1 MIPDV
6 DKPETA
12 KILAGLK
19 DFQRSTVEH
28 VFRRLY
34 TDPDSNRRFLVADEV
49 GLGKTLVARGVI
61 AKTIDHLW
69 ESTQRIDIVYVC
81 SNTDIARQNINRLN
95 VLGCNEFALSSRIT
109 LLPIKVA
116 SFEQQRVNFV
126 SFTPG
131 TSFDLKRSGGI
142 AQERALIYWMLK
154 DAWQLDQPIHS
165 RPFEGT
171 SLKKGFEYWLNQ
183 LDPESGFNT
192 IHPEMQRVFV
202 DAVSASQELRV
213 EYDRLVGLMP
223 PRKEIPTELTSQ
235 CIAWIG
241 QIRRILAEKCLH
253 WLEPDLIIL
262 DEFQRFKHLMAGD
275 TEDATEAA
283 ALAEHLF
290 NFQNETSSAKVL
302 LLSATPYK
310 MFTTADESAS
320 DDHYADFRLTLNFL
334 ISDTV
339 KRSDFEQTLK
349 RYREELFRVSD
360 CGVEGLLRIKSELE
374 NLLRS
379 VMVRTE
385 RLSID
390 ANRDGM
396 LIQKDCPAMALDEKD
411 IEHYLALQQIAS
423 SLEHGDMLEYWKSA
437 PYLLNFMEHYDVKRK
452 LDNAMEQQADS
463 SLAKQFRTLGDGL
476 LNRQSIEEYSHID
489 PGNARLR
496 SIQSDTLGRNA
507 WKLLWIPPALLYY
520 ANSGV
525 YAETGVERFTKR
537 LVFSSWRVVPKAV
550 ASLLSYEAERLMM
563 YEHYRQPKWDTESR
577 EKITRLL
584 QFRTKD
590 GKPSAMTALGI
601 LYPCRTLAR
610 ELDPKSLLQESL
622 QSKDDVLYVFSSK
635 IQALLQP
642 LMELH
647 AASRLAGT
655 SEVVDDRWYWAAPLL
670 LDLHFHGNE
679 TWDWL
684 SNSRL
689 AEVWSGDALQGDD
702 ADAAEGWSKHVD
714 LFKQT
719 ANEISSL
726 GKVPDDLSAVLA
738 EMALASPGVV
748 ALRCLL
754 RVADRAISAEGPV
767 DVARFAAPLGHSL
780 LTLFNLPEVMSL
792 VRGKRDELPYWRSVL
807 SYSIDGN
814 IQSMFDEYVH
824 TLVESLGLPG
834 KPLDEFLTAL
844 VQEFSSA
851 LSLRTT
857 NLQADVFECA
867 GRKLRKEP
875 EPLRMRNR
883 FALAFG
889 QSRKSD
895 DEDKTRPAQVRSAFN
910 SPFWPFVLVSTS
922 VGQEGLDFHPYCHAI
937 VHWNLPSNPVDLE
950 QREGRIHRYKGHALR
965 KNIAQLFRGHA
976 TDSSFSDPW
985 SAMFDHARNT
995 RADGHND
1002 LYPFWIS
1009 PDGDS
1014 KIERYVPRLPHS
1026 REVLQQIHLQ
1036 RSLVL
1041 YRMVF
1046 GQHRQEDLITYLR
1059 QRFSDEQIAELVE
1072 VCRIDLSPP
1081 QSNCSKAYASVRAR
1095 LSNVTAQPEQDQS
1108 DVQ

>member
-1 MIPDV
+1 MMQDI
-6 DKPETA
+6 DKPETT

-34 TDPDSNRRFLVADEV
+34 TDPDANRRFLVADEV
-49 GLGKTLVARGVI
+49 GLGKTLIARGVI

-69 ESTQRIDIVYVC
+69 ESTPRIDVVYVC
-81 SNTDIARQNINRLN
+81 SNTDIARQNINRLK

-116 SFEQQRVNFV
+116 SLEHQRVNFV

-142 AQERALIYWMLK
+142 AEERALIYWMLK
-154 DAWQLDQPIHS
+154 DAWKLDQPIHS

-171 SLKKGFEYWLNQ
+171 SLKKGFDYWLN
-183 LDPESGFNT
+183 LLNPVAGYYS
-192 IHPEMQRVFV
+192 IHADMQQAFIN
-202 DAVSASQELRV
+202 AVSANDALRS
-213 EYDRLVGLMP
+213 EYEKLVGLVP
-223 PRKEIPTELTSQ
+223 PRKEIPSEITSL

-241 QIRRILAEKCLH
+241 QLRRVLAETCLH

-275 TEDATEAA
+275 TEDSSEAA

-334 ISDTV
+334 ISDAA
-339 KRSDFEQTLK
+339 KRSCFEKTLK
-349 RYREELFRVSD
+349 QYREELFRVSD
-360 CGVEGLLRIKSELE
+360 CGVDGLLRIKRELE

-396 LIQKDCPAMALDEKD
+396 LRQMDCLAMSLDEKD
-411 IEHYLALQQIAS
+411 VEHYLALQQIAS

-452 LDNAMEQQADS
+452 LEDAMEEQADS
-463 SLAKQFRTLGDGL
+463 SLAKQFRNLGDGL
-476 LNRQSIEEYSHID
+476 LNRQAIEEYSKID

-496 SIQSDTLGRNA
+496 SLEADTLGKNA
-507 WKLLWIPPALLYY
+507 WKLLWIPPSLPYY
-520 ANSGV
+520 ASTGAFV
-525 YAETGVERFTKR
+525 EGAEGFTKR

-563 YEHYRQPKWDTESR
+563 LEHHRRPKWDSEDR
-577 EKITRLL
+577 KKLKGLL
-584 QFRTKD
+584 KFSAKGD
-590 GKPSAMTALGI
+590 KPTSMTALGV
-601 LYPCRTLAR
+601 LYPCRTLASQ
-610 ELDPKSLLQESL
+610 LDPRSLLG
-622 QSKDDVLYVFSSK
+622 QSTRSKAEVLKLYSETIFDLLNPVLEK
-635 IQALLQP
+635 HREEQAAP
-642 LMELH
+642 TTD
-647 AASRLAGT
+647 GT
-655 SEVVDDRWYWAAPLL
+655 DDRWYWAAPLL
-670 LDLHFHGNE
+670 LDLHFYGE
-679 TWDWL
+679 QTLDWL
-684 SNSRL
+684 TNDRL
-689 AEVWSGDALQGDD
+689 AEIWSGDALDGEE
-702 ADAAEGWSKHVD
+702 ADVAEGWSKHVD

-719 ANEISSL
+719 AKEINSL
-726 GKVPDDLSAVLA
+726 GNAPDDLSLVLA
-738 EMALASPGVV
+738 EMALAAPGIV
-748 ALRCLL
+748 ALRCLQ
-754 RVADRAISAEGPV
+754 RVVDQAIEANRQTDIADY
-767 DVARFAAPLGHSL
+767 AAPLGHSM

-792 VRGKRDELPYWRSVL
+792 IRGKRDELPYWRNVL

-814 IQSMFDEYVH
+814 IQSTFDEYVH

-834 KPLDEFLTAL
+834 KPLDEFLAGL
-844 VQEFSSA
+844 VQEVASA

-857 NLQADVFECA
+857 NLQADVFECE
-867 GRKLRKEP
+867 GRRLQKESD
-875 EPLRMRNR
+875 PLRMRNR

-889 QSRKSD
+889 QTKKSD
-895 DEDKTRPAQVRSAFN
+895 DEDKTRPAQVRSSFN

-965 KNIAQLFRGHA
+965 KNIAQQFRSHA
-976 TDSSFSDPW
+976 TDSNFNDPW
-985 SAMFDHARNT
+985 SAMFEEARKS
-995 RADGHND
+995 RPDGQND

-1009 PDGDS
+1009 PDGDA

-1046 GQHRQEDLITYLR
+1046 GQHRQEDLINYLR
-1059 QRFSDEQIAELVE
+1059 QRFNEEQIAELVE
-1072 VCRIDLSPP
+1072 ICKIDLSPP
-1081 QSNCSKAYASVRAR
+1081 DSNCSK
-1095 LSNVTAQPEQDQS
+1095 Q
-1108 DVQ
+1108 

>member
-1 MIPDV
+1 MMQDI

-34 TDPDSNRRFLVADEV
+34 TDQDSNRRFLVADEV
-49 GLGKTLVARGVI
+49 GLGKTLIARGVI

-69 ESTQRIDIVYVC
+69 ESTPRIDVVYVC
-81 SNTDIARQNINRLN
+81 SNTDIARQNINRLK

-116 SFEQQRVNFV
+116 SLEHQRVNFV

-142 AQERALIYWMLK
+142 AEERALIYWMLK
-154 DAWQLDQPIHS
+154 NAWTLDQPIHS

-171 SLKKGFEYWLNQ
+171 SLKKGFNYWLN
-183 LDPESGFNT
+183 LLNPEAGYYS
-192 IHPEMQRVFV
+192 IHADMQQAFIE
-202 DAVSASQELRV
+202 AVSANDSLRG
-213 EYDRLVGLMP
+213 EYEKLVGLVP
-223 PRKEIPTELTSQ
+223 PRKEIPSEITSQ
-235 CIAWIG
+235 CIAWMG
-241 QIRRILAEKCLH
+241 QLRRVLAETCLH

-275 TEDATEAA
+275 TEDSSEAA

-334 ISDTV
+334 ISDTA
-339 KRSDFEQTLK
+339 KRSSFEQTLK
-349 RYREELFRVSD
+349 QYREELFRVSD
-360 CGVEGLLRIKSELE
+360 RGVDELLRIKRELE

-396 LIQKDCPAMALDEKD
+396 LKQMDCLAMSLDETD
-411 IEHYLALQQIAS
+411 VEHYLALQQIAS

-452 LDNAMEQQADS
+452 LYNAMEVQADS
-463 SLAKQFRTLGDGL
+463 SLAKQFRKLGAGL
-476 LNRQSIEEYSHID
+476 LNRQAIEEYSKID

-496 SIQSDTLGRNA
+496 SLQADTLGKNA
-507 WKLLWIPPALLYY
+507 WKLLWIPPSLPYY
-520 ANSGV
+520 ASSGA
-525 YAETGVERFTKR
+525 YSEAGAEGFTKR

-563 YEHYRQPKWDTESR
+563 LEHHRQPKWDSEER
-577 EKITRLL
+577 KKLRGLL
-584 QFRTKD
+584 KF
-590 GKPSAMTALGI
+590 SAKGDRPTSMTALGV
-601 LYPCRTLAR
+601 LYPCRTLASQ
-610 ELDPKSLLQESL
+610 LDPRNLLGQASR
-622 QSKDDVLYVFSSK
+622 SKAEVLKLYSDT
-635 IQALLQP
+635 ICDLLKPVLEKHREEQ
-642 LMELH
+642 
-647 AASRLAGT
+647 AASTTEGI
-655 SEVVDDRWYWAAPLL
+655 DDRWYWAAPLF
-670 LDLHFHGNE
+670 LDLNFYSE
-679 TWDWL
+679 QTLDWL
-684 SNSRL
+684 ANDRL
-689 AEVWSGDALQGDD
+689 AEMWSGDALDGEE
-702 ADAAEGWSKHVD
+702 ADVAEGWSKHVV

-719 ANEISSL
+719 AKEIGTL
-726 GKVPDDLSAVLA
+726 GKPPDDLSLVLA
-738 EMALASPGVV
+738 EMALAAPGIV
-748 ALRCLL
+748 ALRCLQ
-754 RVADRAISAEGPV
+754 RVIDQAISAKGQT
-767 DVARFAAPLGHSL
+767 DIADFAAPLGHSM
-780 LTLFNLPEVMSL
+780 LTLFNMPEVMSL
-792 VRGKRDELPYWRSVL
+792 IRGKRDELPYWRNVL

-814 IQSMFDEYVH
+814 IQSTFDEYVH

-834 KPLDEFLTAL
+834 KPVDEFLAGL
-844 VQEFSSA
+844 VQEIASA

-857 NLQADVFECA
+857 NLQADVFECE
-867 GRKLRKEP
+867 GRKLRKED

-889 QSRKSD
+889 QTKKSD

-965 KNIAQLFRGHA
+965 KNIAQQFRGHA
-976 TDSSFSDPW
+976 TDSNFSDPW
-985 SAMFDHARNT
+985 SAMFEEARKS
-995 RADGHND
+995 RPDGQND

-1009 PDGDS
+1009 PDGDA

-1059 QRFSDEQIAELVE
+1059 QRFSDEQIVELVE
-1072 VCRIDLSPP
+1072 VCKIDLSPP
-1081 QSNCSKAYASVRAR
+1081 QPNS
-1095 LSNVTAQPEQDQS
+1095 QS
-1108 DVQ
+1108 LQ

>member
-1 MIPDV
+1 MMREV

-34 TDPDSNRRFLVADEV
+34 TDPDSSRRFLVADEV

-81 SNTDIARQNINRLN
+81 SNADIARQNINRLN
-95 VLGCNEFALSSRIT
+95 VLGCNEFALSTRIT

-116 SFEQQRVNFV
+116 SFEHQRVNFV

-154 DAWQLDQPIHS
+154 DAWHLDEPIHS

-171 SLKKGFEYWLNQ
+171 SSKKGFEYDLNA
-183 LDPESGFNT
+183 LDPENGNFS
-192 IHPEMQRVFV
+192 IHPEMQRAFV
-202 DAVSASQELRV
+202 NAVSCKQELRP
-213 EYDRLVGLMP
+213 EYDRLVSLMP
-223 PRKEIPTELTSQ
+223 PRKEIPTELTSE
-235 CIAWIG
+235 CVAWIG
-241 QIRRILAEKCLH
+241 QIRRVLAETCLH
-253 WLEPDLIIL
+253 WLAPDLIIL

-275 TEDATEAA
+275 SEDSTEAA
-283 ALAEHLF
+283 VLAEHLF

-334 ISDTV
+334 ISDPV
-339 KRSDFEQTLK
+339 KRSNFEQTLK

-360 CGVEGLLRIKSELE
+360 NGAEGLLRIKSELE
-374 NLLRS
+374 SLLRS

-396 LIQKDCPAMALDEKD
+396 LIQKDCPGMALDETD
-411 IEHYLALQQIAS
+411 IEHYLALQHIAAT
-423 SLEHGDMLEYWKSA
+423 LEHGDMLEYWKSA

-452 LDNAMEQQADS
+452 LDDAMTVQADS
-463 SLAKQFRTLGDGL
+463 TLAKQFRRLGDGL
-476 LNRQSIEEYSHID
+476 LSKQAIEAYSKID

-496 SIQSDTLGRNA
+496 SLQLDTLGKNA
-507 WKLLWIPPALLYY
+507 WKLLWIPPSLPYY
-520 ANSGV
+520 ANSGA
-525 YAETGVERFTKR
+525 YSDEGVDGFTKR

-563 YEHYRQPKWDTESR
+563 REHYRQPKWDTESR
-577 EKITRLL
+577 KKIPKLL
-584 QFRTKD
+584 QFRTND
-590 GKPSAMTALGI
+590 GKPSAMNALGI
-601 LYPCRTLAR
+601 LYPCRTLASQ
-610 ELDPKSLLQESL
+610 LDPKGLLE
-622 QSKDDVLYVFSSK
+622 
-635 IQALLQP
+635 QP
-642 LMELH
+642 LRSKEEVLNLFAAQINELLRPLMQTH
-647 AASRLAGT
+647 ETVDLPPAT
-655 SEVVDDRWYWAAPLL
+655 DVIDDRWYWAAPLL
-670 LDLHFHGNE
+670 LDLHFHEEE
-679 TWDWL
+679 TRDWL
-684 SNSRL
+684 SNGRL
-689 AEVWSGDALQGDD
+689 AEVWSGDALAGEDD
-702 ADAAEGWSKHVD
+702 DAAEGWTKHVEFFQQVAD
-714 LFKQT
+714 YVG
-719 ANEISSL
+719 SL
-726 GKVPDDLSAVLA
+726 GKAPEDLSLVLA
-738 EMALASPGVV
+738 EMALAAPGVV
-748 ALRCLL
+748 ALRCLQ
-754 RVADRAISAEGPV
+754 RVADRAAIASEAV
-767 DVARFAAPLGHSL
+767 DVADYAAPLGHSL

-792 VRGKRDELPYWRSVL
+792 VRGKRGEFPYWRSVM

-814 IQSMFDEYVH
+814 IQSMFDEYIH
-824 TLVESLGLPG
+824 LLVESLGLPG
-834 KPLDEFLTAL
+834 TPLDEFLAQL
-844 VQEFSSA
+844 VQEFASA

-857 NLQADVFECA
+857 NLQADIFDCE
-867 GRKLRKEP
+867 GRRLRKEP
-875 EPLRMRNR
+875 EALRMRNR
-883 FALAFG
+883 FALAFV

-910 SPFWPFVLVSTS
+910 SPFCPFVLVSTS
-922 VGQEGLDFHPYCHAI
+922 VGQEGLDFHPYCHAV

-965 KNIAQLFRGHA
+965 KNIAKQFRGDA
-976 TDSSFSDPW
+976 ASSDFNDPW
-985 SAMFDHARNT
+985 LAMFESARRSRPEHHT
-995 RADGHND
+995 D

-1009 PDGDS
+1009 PDGDA

-1026 REVLQQIHLQ
+1026 REVFQQLHLQ

-1046 GQHRQEDLITYLR
+1046 GQHRQEDLINYLR
-1059 QRFSDEQIAELVE
+1059 RRFSEPQIAELVE
-1072 VCRIDLSPP
+1072 ICRIDLSPP
-1081 QSNCSKAYASVRAR
+1081 QCKCAG
-1095 LSNVTAQPEQDQS
+1095 S
-1108 DVQ
+1108 DVDDRTIESDVHC

>member
-1 MIPDV
+1 M
-6 DKPETA
+6 
-12 KILAGLK
+12 
-19 DFQRSTVEH
+19 
-28 VFRRLY
+28 
-34 TDPDSNRRFLVADEV
+34 
-49 GLGKTLVARGVI
+49 
-61 AKTIDHLW
+61 
-69 ESTQRIDIVYVC
+69 
-81 SNTDIARQNINRLN
+81 
-95 VLGCNEFALSSRIT
+95 
-109 LLPIKVA
+109 
-116 SFEQQRVNFV
+116 NFV

-142 AQERALIYWMLK
+142 AEERALIYWMLRN
-154 DAWQLDQPIHS
+154 AWKLDQPIHS

-171 SLKKGFEYWLNQ
+171 SKKDGFAYWLKR
-183 LDPESGFNT
+183 LDPESGEYS
-192 IHPEMQRVFV
+192 IHGDMQQAFIE
-202 DAVSASQELRV
+202 AVSANGFLRG
-213 EYDRLVGLMP
+213 EYEKLIGLIP
-223 PRKEIPTELTSQ
+223 PRKEIPSEITRQ
-235 CIAWIG
+235 CNAWMG
-241 QIRRILAEKCLH
+241 QLRRVLAETCLH

-275 TEDATEAA
+275 TEDSSEAA

-334 ISDTV
+334 ISDAA
-339 KRSDFEQTLK
+339 KRSGFEQTLK
-349 RYREELFRVSD
+349 QYREELFRVSD
-360 CGVEGLLRIKSELE
+360 CGVDGLLRTKRELE
-374 NLLRS
+374 TMLRS

-390 ANRDGM
+390 PNRDGM
-396 LIQKDCPAMALDEKD
+396 LKQMDCLAMSLDETD

-452 LDNAMEQQADS
+452 LDNAMEVQTDS
-463 SLAKQFRTLGDGL
+463 SLAKQFLKLGDGL
-476 LNRQSIEEYSHID
+476 LNRQAIEEYSKID

-496 SIQSDTLGRNA
+496 SLQADTLGKNA
-507 WKLLWIPPALLYY
+507 WKLLWIPPSLPYY
-520 ANSGV
+520 ANSGA
-525 YAETGVERFTKR
+525 YSEAGAEGFTKR

-563 YEHYRQPKWDTESR
+563 LEHHRQPKWDSEER
-577 EKITRLL
+577 KKLRGLL
-584 QFRTKD
+584 KF
-590 GKPSAMTALGI
+590 SAKGNRPTSMTALGV
-601 LYPCRTLAR
+601 LYPCRTLASQ
-610 ELDPKSLLQESL
+610 LDPRSLLGQATK
-622 QSKDDVLYVFSSK
+622 SKAEVLKLYSDTIGDLLKPVFEK
-635 IQALLQP
+635 HREEQ
-642 LMELH
+642 
-647 AASRLAGT
+647 AASTTEGT
-655 SEVVDDRWYWAAPLL
+655 DDRWYWVAPLL
-670 LDLHFHGNE
+670 LDLHFYGEH
-679 TWDWL
+679 TLDWL
-684 SNSRL
+684 ANDRL
-689 AEVWSGDALQGDD
+689 AEIWSGDALDGEETDV
-702 ADAAEGWSKHVD
+702 AEGWSKHVE
-714 LFKQT
+714 LFRQT
-719 ANEISSL
+719 AKEIGTL
-726 GKVPDDLSAVLA
+726 GKAPDDLTLVLA
-738 EMALASPGVV
+738 EMALAAPGIV
-748 ALRCLL
+748 ALRCLE
-754 RVADRAISAEGPV
+754 RVIDQAISAKGQT
-767 DVARFAAPLGHSL
+767 DIADYAAPLGHSM

-792 VRGKRDELPYWRSVL
+792 IRGKRDELPYWRKVL

-814 IQSMFDEYVH
+814 IQSTFDEYVH
-824 TLVESLGLPG
+824 TLFESLGLPG
-834 KPLDEFLTAL
+834 KQVDEILAGL
-844 VQEFSSA
+844 VQEIASA

-867 GRKLRKEP
+867 GKRLRKED

-889 QSRKSD
+889 QTKKSE
-895 DEDKTRPAQVRSAFN
+895 DEDQTRPAQARSAFN

-965 KNIAQLFRGHA
+965 KNIAQQFREHA
-976 TDSSFSDPW
+976 TDSNFSDPW
-985 SAMFDHARNT
+985 CAMFEEARKS
-995 RADGHND
+995 RPDGQND

-1009 PDGDS
+1009 PDGNA

-1026 REVLQQIHLQ
+1026 REVSQQIQLQ

-1059 QRFSDEQIAELVE
+1059 QCFNEEQIAELVE

-1081 QSNCSKAYASVRAR
+1081 QTNS
-1095 LSNVTAQPEQDQS
+1095 QS
-1108 DVQ
+1108 LQ